1 MKYTPPS
8 SIMIIALA
16 SSLSLSTTRRGAV
29 AAVASAA
36 GRRINLDAAP
46 VVPAF
51 ALGGGGRH
59 PRRRCGRLDRA
70 SPRDRPSSSSS
81 SSFAITSSSG
91 GFGVSSSHVRA
102 SSPSIG
108 TSRRIASDVGD
119 DYAATDRLVDIDIVG
134 AEEVEAVDGGEID
147 DEEEEEGG
155 DDETTTEML
164 LTDLSIARGRWQN
177 PRSRWARRRHRL
189 RMKKLQGSVDDG
201 GGSVDGGGG
210 GGGGGG

>member
-1 MKYTPPS
+1 MMSWELVIIAETSNRWYYSRTIIFAPNFQRRGGRSGGARTMKYTPPS

-29 AAVASAA
+29 AGAVASAA
-36 GRRINLDAAP
+36 GRRISLDAAP

-59 PRRRCGRLDRA
+59 PHRRCGQLDRA

-134 AEEVEAVDGGEID
+134 AEEVEAVDWGEID
-147 DEEEEEGG
+147 DEEEEDVRIRHESEDGQEVRRGG
-155 DDETTTEML
+155 
-164 LTDLSIARGRWQN
+164 R
-177 PRSRWARRRHRL
+177 
-189 RMKKLQGSVDDG
+189 
-201 GGSVDGGGG
+201 
-210 GGGGGG
+210 